1 MCVCVCV
8 CAATKY
14 LQNCNGIST
23 DHKIMHILFVIV
35 KVVKVIGKKQYG
47 EIYIKKREEKQ
58 KENGNDT
65 SLNAIANA
73 WAQKWKVY

>member
-1 MCVCVCV
+1 
-8 CAATKY
+8 
-14 LQNCNGIST
+14 
-23 DHKIMHILFVIV
+23 MHILFVIV